1 MTIEIVPP
9 APFDFS
15 LTLDYLKRSPHELL
29 HSCDDHSV
37 TKAIAVNGLV
47 IPIQITGDNRK
58 LKVISSGNLSVPAQ
72 QAVVHYVEEWFDLK
86 TDIAPFYKLARKDEL
101 LKDLVRRFHGYRIV
115 SIPDLFESLVWAVI
129 GQQIN
134 VAFAYV
140 VKQRYVKTFGEK
152 IIWNDRDLYLF
163 PSPQVTMHI
172 PDEELLS
179 MQFSRQKARY
189 IKLIAEAFASGE
201 LSRDKIALLTLEEA
215 KRELTKI
222 KGIGNWTANY
232 AMMKTF
238 RRPDAFPLEDVALH
252 NAIRILKGMKKKPS
266 LQTVKRVFKNYQGW
280 EAYAT
285 WYLWKSLS
293 L

>member
-1 MTIEIVPP
+1 MTIEITPS

-15 LTLDYLKRSPHELL
+15 LTLDFLQRSPHELL
-29 HSCDDHSV
+29 HIADNRSV
-37 TKAIAVNGLV
+37 TKAIETKDGIVPIRVSELNGKLLIETPAPIKKDGQQV
-47 IPIQITGDNRK
+47 IID
-58 LKVISSGNLSVPAQ
+58 
-72 QAVVHYVEEWFDLK
+72 YVEDWFDLK
-86 TDIAPFYKLARKDEL
+86 TDLSLFYKLVRKDEL
-101 LKDLVRRFHGYRIV
+101 LKDLVKKFNGYRIV

-134 VAFAYV
+134 VAFAYTI
-140 VKQRYVKTFGEK
+140 KQRYVKAFGEK
-152 IIWNDRDLYLF
+152 LQWDGKELFLF
-163 PSPQVTMHI
+163 PTPKTAMSI
-172 PDEELLS
+172 SDEELYA

-189 IKLIAEAFASGE
+189 VKLIAEAFASGD
-201 LSRDKIALLTLEEA
+201 LSKEKIAPLSLEEA
-215 KRELTKI
+215 KKELTKI

-266 LQTVKRVFKNYQGW
+266 LQTVKRVFKNYKGW

-285 WYLWKSLS
+285 LYLWKSL
-293 L
+293 

>member
-1 MTIEIVPP
+1 MAIEITPS

-15 LTLDYLKRSPHELL
+15 LTLDFLQRSPHELL
-29 HSCDDHSV
+29 HVSDDSSV
-37 TKAIAVNGLV
+37 TKAIETRHGIVPIRVTGQPGKLIIDTPASLKKDEEQFV
-47 IPIQITGDNRK
+47 ID
-58 LKVISSGNLSVPAQ
+58 
-72 QAVVHYVEEWFDLK
+72 YVEDWFDLN
-86 TDIAPFYKLARKDEL
+86 TDLSPFYKLARKDDL
-101 LKDLVRRFHGYRIV
+101 LKDLVKKFNGYRIV

-134 VAFAYV
+134 VAFAYTI
-140 VKQRYVKTFGEK
+140 KQRYVRAFGEK
-152 IIWNDRDLYLF
+152 INWSGKDLFLF
-163 PSPQVTMHI
+163 PTPKIAMTIS
-172 PDEELLS
+172 DEELFA

-189 IKLIAEAFASGE
+189 VKLIAEAFASGE
-201 LSRDKIALLTLEEA
+201 LSKEKIAPLSLEEA
-215 KRELTKI
+215 KKELTKI

-266 LQTVKRVFKNYQGW
+266 LQTVKRIFKNYKGW

-285 WYLWKSLS
+285 LYLWKSL
-293 L
+293 

>member
-9 APFDFS
+9 TPFSFP

-29 HSCDDHSV
+29 HSCDDKSV
-37 TKAIAVNGLV
+37 TKAFIVDGS
-47 IPIQITGDNRK
+47 IISIQIFEENGK
-58 LKVISSGNLSVPAQ
+58 LKINPSRNLNQSEEL
-72 QAVVHYVEEWFDLK
+72 AVTNFVQEWFDLK
-86 TDIAPFYKLARKDEL
+86 TDLSPFYKMAKKDDL
-101 LKDLVRRFHGYRIV
+101 LKDLTKRFHGYRIV

-134 VAFAYV
+134 VAFAYM
-140 VKQRYVKTFGEK
+140 VKQRYVKSFGEK
-152 IIWNDRDLYLF
+152 IRWNDRELYLF
-163 PSPQVTMHI
+163 PSPEVTRQI
-172 PDEELLS
+172 PDEELLV
-179 MQFSRQKARY
+179 MQFSRQKAKY
-189 IKLIAEAFASGE
+189 VKLIAEAFASGE
-201 LSRDKIALLTLEEA
+201 LSQEKIAPLTLEEA
-215 KRELTKI
+215 KKELTKI

-266 LQTVKRVFKNYQGW
+266 LQTVKRIFNNYKGW

-285 WYLWKSLS
+285 WYLWKSL
-293 L
+293 

>member
-1 MTIEIVPP
+1 MTIEITPS

-15 LTLDYLKRSPHELL
+15 LTLDFLQRSPHELL
-29 HSCDDHSV
+29 HTVDDRSV
-37 TKAIAVNGLV
+37 TKAIETKDGIVPIRVSEQNGKLLIETPGPLKRDGQQV
-47 IPIQITGDNRK
+47 IID
-58 LKVISSGNLSVPAQ
+58 
-72 QAVVHYVEEWFDLK
+72 YVEDWFDLK
-86 TDIAPFYKLARKDEL
+86 TDLSPFYKLARKDEL
-101 LKDLVRRFHGYRIV
+101 LRDLVKKFNGYRIV

-134 VAFAYV
+134 VAFAYTI
-140 VKQRYVKTFGEK
+140 KQRYVKAFGEK
-152 IIWNDRDLYLF
+152 LQWEGKELFLF
-163 PSPQVTMHI
+163 PTPTTAMSI
-172 PDEELLS
+172 SDEELFA

-189 IKLIAEAFASGE
+189 VKLIAEAFASGD
-201 LSRDKIALLTLEEA
+201 LSKEKIAPLSLEEA
-215 KRELTKI
+215 KKELTKI

-266 LQTVKRVFKNYQGW
+266 LQTVKRVFKNYKGW

-285 WYLWKSLS
+285 LYLWKSL
-293 L
+293 

>member
-1 MTIEIVPP
+1 MTIEITPS

-15 LTLDYLKRSPHELL
+15 LTLDFLQRSPHELL
-29 HSCDDHSV
+29 HTADDRSV
-37 TKAIAVNGLV
+37 TKAIETKDGIAPIRVSELNGKLLIETPGPLKKDGQQV
-47 IPIQITGDNRK
+47 IID
-58 LKVISSGNLSVPAQ
+58 
-72 QAVVHYVEEWFDLK
+72 YVEDWFDLK
-86 TDIAPFYKLARKDEL
+86 TDLSPFYKLARKDEL
-101 LKDLVRRFHGYRIV
+101 LKDLVKKFNSYRIV

-134 VAFAYV
+134 VAFAYTI
-140 VKQRYVKTFGEK
+140 KQRYVKAFGEK
-152 IIWNDRDLYLF
+152 LQWDGKELFLF
-163 PSPQVTMHI
+163 PTPKIAMSI
-172 PDEELLS
+172 SDEELYA

-189 IKLIAEAFASGE
+189 VKLIAEAFASGE
-201 LSRDKIALLTLEEA
+201 LSKEKIAPLSLEEA
-215 KRELTKI
+215 KKELTKI

-266 LQTVKRVFKNYQGW
+266 LQTVKRVFKNYKGW

-285 WYLWKSLS
+285 LYLWKSL
-293 L
+293 

>member
-1 MTIEIVPP
+1 MTIEITPS

-15 LTLDYLKRSPHELL
+15 LTLDFLQRSPHELL
-29 HSCDDHSV
+29 HTADDRSV
-37 TKAIAVNGLV
+37 TKAIETKDGIVPIRVSEQNGKLLIETPAPIKKDGQQV
-47 IPIQITGDNRK
+47 IID
-58 LKVISSGNLSVPAQ
+58 
-72 QAVVHYVEEWFDLK
+72 YVEDWFDLK
-86 TDIAPFYKLARKDEL
+86 TDLSLFYKLARKDEL
-101 LKDLVRRFHGYRIV
+101 LKDLVKKFNGYRIV

-134 VAFAYV
+134 VAFAYTI
-140 VKQRYVKTFGEK
+140 KQRYVKAFGEK
-152 IIWNDRDLYLF
+152 LQWEGKELFLF
-163 PSPQVTMHI
+163 PTPTTAMSI
-172 PDEELLS
+172 SDEELYA

-189 IKLIAEAFASGE
+189 VKLIAEAFASGE
-201 LSRDKIALLTLEEA
+201 LSKEKIAPLSLEEA
-215 KRELTKI
+215 KKELTKI

-266 LQTVKRVFKNYQGW
+266 LQTVKRVFKNYKGW

-285 WYLWKSLS
+285 LYLWKSL
-293 L
+293 

>member
-1 MTIEIVPP
+1 MTIEITPS

-15 LTLDYLKRSPHELL
+15 LTLDFLQRSPHELL
-29 HSCDDHSV
+29 HTADDRSV
-37 TKAIAVNGLV
+37 TKAIETKDGIAPIRVSELNGKLLIETLGPLKKDGQQV
-47 IPIQITGDNRK
+47 IID
-58 LKVISSGNLSVPAQ
+58 
-72 QAVVHYVEEWFDLK
+72 YVEDWFDLK
-86 TDIAPFYKLARKDEL
+86 TDLSPFYKLARKDEL
-101 LKDLVRRFHGYRIV
+101 LKDLVKKFNGYRIV

-134 VAFAYV
+134 VAFAYTI
-140 VKQRYVKTFGEK
+140 KQRYVKAFGEK
-152 IIWNDRDLYLF
+152 LQWEGKELFLF
-163 PSPQVTMHI
+163 PTPTTAMSI
-172 PDEELLS
+172 SDEELYA

-189 IKLIAEAFASGE
+189 VKLIAEAFASGE
-201 LSRDKIALLTLEEA
+201 LSKEKIAPLSLEEA
-215 KRELTKI
+215 KKELTKI

-266 LQTVKRVFKNYQGW
+266 LQTVKRVFKNYKGW

-285 WYLWKSLS
+285 LYLWKSL
-293 L
+293 